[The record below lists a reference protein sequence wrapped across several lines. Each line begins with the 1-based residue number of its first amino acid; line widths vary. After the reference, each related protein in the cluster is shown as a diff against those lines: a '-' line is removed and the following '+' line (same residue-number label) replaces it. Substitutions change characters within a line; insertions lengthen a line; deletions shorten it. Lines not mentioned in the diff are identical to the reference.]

1 MTTLNASED
10 AEKQDYSH
18 IAGKNVKQCNLSGK
32 RQLKKKKQATNIQP
46 KIGLLGIHQR
56 KMKICVHTE
65 TYT

>member
-32 RQLKKKKQATNIQP
+32 WQLKKKNRQLTYNP
-46 KIGLLGIHQR
+46 KLDSWAFIR
-56 KMKICVHTE
+56 EK
-65 TYT
+65 